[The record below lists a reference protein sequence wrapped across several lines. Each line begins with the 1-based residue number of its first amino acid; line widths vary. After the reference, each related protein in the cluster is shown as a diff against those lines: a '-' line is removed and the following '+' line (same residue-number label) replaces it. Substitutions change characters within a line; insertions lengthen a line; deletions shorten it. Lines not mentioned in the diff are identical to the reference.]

1 MEKSLSI
8 YLVDKNSRSFF
19 SLDNVLGVDMP
30 AANELKIWYTSGATA
45 TFTLSGSFAPDIN
58 TPADYL
64 SEVIATAVVG
74 ENVLQDELVGVTDL
88 AGNDTKLLSVVLA
101 GPA

>member
-1 MEKSLSI
+1 M
-8 YLVDKNSRSFF
+8 
-19 SLDNVLGVDMP
+19 GVDMP
-30 AANELKIWYTSGATA
+30 AVNELKIWYTSGATA
-45 TFTLSGSFAPDIN
+45 TFILSGSFGPDIN